1 MKIAQVAEV
10 LEWNSEIVEWKSE
23 AVEWILY
30 KMEVVGRRTAVCSQS
45 SFGLG
50 SYLGLLHKLVHTL

>member
-10 LEWNSEIVEWKSE
+10 LEWKSEIVYRME
-23 AVEWILY
+23 VRNRILY
-30 KMEVVGRRTAVCSQS
+30 KMEVVGRRTEACSQS

-50 SYLGLLHKLVHTL
+50 TWAFCI

>member
-1 MKIAQVAEV
+1 MKIAEV

-30 KMEVVGRRTAVCSQS
+30 KMEVVGRRTEACSQS

-50 SYLGLLHKLVHTL
+50 SYLGLLHLN